1 MVGSATLVF
10 LAREERE
17 DQTCANECMTSQ
29 SVERQ
34 KVFEGVSF
42 GDYMSSLKGKKVVV
56 AFVKGV
62 AKVLRVMGIRDGLWA
77 SEGYV

>member
-1 MVGSATLVF
+1 MVF

-17 DQTCANECMTSQ
+17 DQTCTNECMTSQ
-29 SVERQ
+29 RVKRQ

-42 GDYMSSLKGKKVVV
+42 GDYMSNLKGKKVVV

-77 SEGYV
+77 SERHV